1 MKVPS
6 RPGKASASPCS
17 AKIFAPPRLAR
28 TLTNQRDGR
37 VVFFYY
43 QTPAYLDKG
52 VRLMLRCAQVF
63 RRGESTGGTGV
74 SSFFTRRRVFSEGL
88 SPSLRFSPDL
98 QRCGKKHGTF
108 SLNLTGVSPIGK
120 IRLNPCLG
128 GVNRLSGMSSRIISH
143 VPVTKQEVV
152 VTAEAAA
159 SCCICILWPRA

>member
-1 MKVPS
+1 MKIPS
-6 RPGKASASPCS
+6 RLGEASASPWS
-17 AKIFAPPRLAR
+17 AKIFAPPCLAR
-28 TLTNQRDGR
+28 TAMNQPDGR
-37 VVFFYY
+37 AIFFYC

-63 RRGESTGGTGV
+63 RRGESTGGT
-74 SSFFTRRRVFSEGL
+74 SASRFARRRAFSEGL
-88 SPSLRFSPDL
+88 SLSLRFSPDL
-98 QRCGKKHGTF
+98 QRYRKRQGEF

-152 VTAEAAA
+152 VTAEAAT
-159 SCCICILWPRA
+159 SGCVCILWPRA

>member
-6 RPGKASASPCS
+6 RPGEASASPCS
-17 AKIFAPPRLAR
+17 AKIFAAPRLAQ
-28 TLTNQRDGR
+28 TVMNQQDGR
-37 VVFFYY
+37 AIFFYC
-43 QTPAYLDKG
+43 QTPAHLDKG
-52 VRLMLRCAQVF
+52 VRLMLPCAQVF

-74 SSFFTRRRVFSEGL
+74 SSFTRRRAFSEGL

-98 QRCGKKHGTF
+98 QRCGKKHGEF
-108 SLNLTGVSPIGK
+108 SFNLTGVSPIGK

-128 GVNRLSGMSSRIISH
+128 GVNCLSGMNSRIISH

-159 SCCICILWPRA
+159 SCCICMLWPRA